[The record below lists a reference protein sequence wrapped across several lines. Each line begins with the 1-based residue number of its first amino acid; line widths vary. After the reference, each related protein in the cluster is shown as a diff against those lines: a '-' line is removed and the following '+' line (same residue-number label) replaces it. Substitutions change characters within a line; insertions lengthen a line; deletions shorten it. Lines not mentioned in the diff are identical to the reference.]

1 MEPTSYTQIY
11 NDIKQTLDEC
21 STFINNAEIEYYQ
34 ASSVSFTETSRN
46 QITNRPLSVIILQA
60 WSHRLNELRQA
71 HFLHDIQNTVTVRKL
86 LNQVRTSTLY
96 RPPTDESA
104 VLMERIS
111 AKINE
116 QLYSKIPILI
126 NKIMDCM
133 NLMEQYFLSF
143 YHIENIQCIVK
154 NKKKEELHVS
164 IKQQQNDY
172 YFNSKK
178 SNEQTDF
185 EFISADVYHLEKACQ
200 RSPFRAKM

>member
-1 MEPTSYTQIY
+1 MEPTSYTQVY

-60 WSHRLNELRQA
+60 WSHRLNELRQV
-71 HFLHDIQNTVTVRKL
+71 HFLHDIQNTITVRGL
-86 LNQVRTSTLY
+86 LNQVRASTLY
-96 RPPTDESA
+96 RPPTDEIA

-154 NKKKEELHVS
+154 NKNKEELHVS

-172 YFNSKK
+172 CFNSKK

-185 EFISADVYHLEKACQ
+185 EFISANVYHLENSLSA
-200 RSPFRAKM
+200 

>member
-1 MEPTSYTQIY
+1 MKIHSPTSWSKTMEPTSYTQIY

-71 HFLHDIQNTVTVRKL
+71 HFLHDIQNTITVREL
-86 LNQVRTSTLY
+86 LRTSTLY
-96 RPPTDESA
+96 RPTPDESA

-111 AKINE
+111 YKINE

-143 YHIENIQCIVK
+143 YYIENIQCIVK
-154 NKKKEELHVS
+154 NKKQEELDVS
-164 IKQQQNDY
+164 IKQ
-172 YFNSKK
+172 
-178 SNEQTDF
+178 
-185 EFISADVYHLEKACQ
+185 
-200 RSPFRAKM
+200 R